1 MSKLRPLRIEIEN
14 FLGIESCKL
23 DFKDGVFLIVGQN
36 GAGKSSL
43 LEAIVFSLYG
53 VGVRYGKKS
62 PFDYVRSGA
71 DHCQVKFSFL
81 RKGKKYEVIRRVRAK
96 DKSSE
101 ALLIINDRIV
111 ASQRTLVDEK
121 LKEAMETSYES
132 FISTFFLPQGMVAN
146 LLTST
151 RSKINEIVFDVLFE
165 KRKLA
170 KLIERVNEVYK
181 DSQYERE
188 DLLRRIN
195 ELRSELEKIETQ
207 IKQSPPEILQTE
219 IEDLEKRISQLEEN
233 LKEFER
239 ELQIHRQ
246 IESLEKSLQS
256 KLLEKSELLAELE
269 EEKKISAAR
278 SLEVPYREF
287 LHACEALEKIE
298 NSLQKQRASR
308 SKIHSELQ
316 RLDEEIQKIQIEL
329 SRCVSE
335 VQTVQ
340 DEIEKLSKIDE
351 QSEPLVQKVSNLKER
366 RIMIEQQ
373 LLKKSSEYERAKE
386 RLKQKKL
393 EKVELDAK
401 HEGLEKRFEQIKL
414 SAVLWMADQIAEQ
427 LQDGEECPVCG
438 NIYRKRSV
446 VETVYDLE
454 NYRQVREEIEKL
466 REEKVKITA
475 EIETLVSITEKLDQ
489 EICSLN
495 EEFTQVEAE
504 ESELHQKLNEMGYS
518 SQLKKKL
525 RELNT
530 DLQKLL
536 EKKSSLT
543 AELSRKESTIQQ
555 LSLRLREIDEELKNF
570 SKENEEALSK
580 KEKVEKDLL
589 SELERI
595 GMDFETFKIYVAKE
609 TPKVSA
615 QEKLS
620 KIEAEIGQLQNQI
633 EQFKRM
639 VKRSKEECVRYSD
652 AAQVQLQSLKKL
664 RDDKLARR
672 ALMNHYLERSE
683 EIVQQLSEMEER
695 FKEAHER
702 SKVLALI
709 KDTLAAR
716 EFQSYMADIVLG
728 RIIEQT
734 NRLLD
739 FLTDGRFSLSIEETG
754 FIVRDLGVR
763 RDAGGLSGGEK
774 TLVSIALAMSI
785 AEEAAGEMEA
795 FFIDE
800 GFSSLDSD
808 NKSKIADALKRLERL
823 NKVIG
828 FVTHE
833 PEFADYFERKLLV
846 EKGGRLRWI

>member
-23 DFKDGVFLIVGQN
+23 DFKNGVFLIVGQN

-62 PFDYVRSGA
+62 PFDYVRAGA

-101 ALLIINDRIV
+101 ALLLVNDRIV

-121 LKEAMETSYES
+121 LREAMETSYES
-132 FISTFFLPQGMVAN
+132 FISTFFLPQGMVAS

-151 RSKINEIVFDVLFE
+151 RSRINEVVFDVLFE

-195 ELRSELEKIETQ
+195 ELKSELEKIETQ
-207 IKQSPPEILQTE
+207 IKQSPLEILQIE
-219 IEDLEKRISQLEEN
+219 IEDLEKGISQLESN
-233 LKEFER
+233 LKELER

-269 EEKKISAAR
+269 EERKISTAK
-278 SLEVPYREF
+278 SLEASYLEF
-287 LHACEALEKIE
+287 LHACETLEKIE
-298 NSLQKQRASR
+298 NNLQKQRASR
-308 SKIHSELQ
+308 SKIRSELQ
-316 RLDEEIQKIQIEL
+316 RLEGEIQKIQFEL
-329 SRCVSE
+329 SQCVSE

-340 DEIEKLSKIDE
+340 NEIERLSKIDE
-351 QSEPLVQKVSNLKER
+351 QSEPLVQKVSNLRER
-366 RIMIEQQ
+366 KIMIEQQ
-373 LLKKSSEYERAKE
+373 LLKKSLEYEQAKE
-386 RLKQKKL
+386 RFEQKKL
-393 EKVELDAK
+393 EKVELDIK
-401 HEGLEKRFEQIKL
+401 QEDLEKRFEQIRL

-427 LQDGEECPVCG
+427 LQDGEACPVCG
-438 NIYRKRSV
+438 NLYKKRSV
-446 VETVYDLE
+446 AGAAYDLE
-454 NYRQVREEIEKL
+454 NYKRTREQMEKI
-466 REEKVKITA
+466 REEKVKIVA
-475 EIETLVSITEKLDQ
+475 EIETLASITEKLDQ
-489 EICSLN
+489 EICSLSK
-495 EEFTQVEAE
+495 EFAQIEAE
-504 ESELHQKLNEMGYS
+504 ERELHQKLDEMGYS
-518 SQLKKKL
+518 AQLKKRL
-525 RELNT
+525 REINT

-543 AELSRKESTIQQ
+543 AELSKKESTVQQ
-555 LSLRLREIDEELKNF
+555 LSLRLQEIDEEIKDS
-570 SKENEEALSK
+570 SKDIEAALSK

-589 SELERI
+589 SELKKI

-615 QEKLS
+615 KERLS
-620 KIEAEIGQLQNQI
+620 KIDAEIGQLQDQI
-633 EQFKRM
+633 EQFKRT
-639 VKRSKEECVRYSD
+639 VKRDKEECVRYLD
-652 AAQVQLQSLKKL
+652 IAQAQLQSLKKL

-672 ALMNHYLERSE
+672 ALMNHYLERKK
-683 EIVQQLSEMEER
+683 EIVQQLGEMEER

-702 SKVLALI
+702 STVLALI

-716 EFQSYMADIVLG
+716 EFQSYMANIVLG

-739 FLTDGRFSLSIEETG
+739 FLTDGRFSLSVEETG
-754 FIVRDLGVR
+754 FIVRDSGVR
-763 RDAGGLSGGEK
+763 RDASGLSGGEK

-785 AEEAAGEMEA
+785 AEEATGEMEA

-808 NKSKIADALKRLERL
+808 NKSKIAEALKRLERL